1 MPEPDGRAPDSIE
14 LVHERIRSLSES
26 ARDIRESF
34 RDLETRVRRLE
45 TEEMEALRQQVCR
58 LESKASSFESAH
70 DEHKERWNM
79 ALNFAVQLMW
89 VVTAAFVLTK
99 LGLNMGPT

>member
-1 MPEPDGRAPDSIE
+1 MPEPDSIE
-14 LVHERIRSLSES
+14 LVQEKIRSLSES
-26 ARDIRESF
+26 V
-34 RDLETRVRRLE
+34 RDLKESVRDLDRRVRELE
-45 TEEMEALRQQVCR
+45 TEELEALRQQVYR
-58 LESKASSFESAH
+58 LEGRASSFESAH

-99 LGLNMGPT
+99 LGLSMGPT